1 MARREAAEVELR
13 YDDMMSGAA
22 RKVPATLTDWLALPG
37 EVRVELIRGALIDRE
52 LTGPRHGRVMARLGS
67 AVTRRFD
74 RKPGGRWPGGWW
86 IVVDVAVQFEEE
98 VYLPDLAGW
107 KRERCPSFPVERP
120 VAVRPDWV
128 CEILS
133 PSNARTDRVEKLR
146 TYHRCEIPHY
156 WLIDPEEQ
164 TLTVLRYSP
173 SGYVVAMTA
182 SADEVVKAEPFAAME
197 FPLGNL
203 FADEPLDEE

>member
-1 MARREAAEVELR
+1 MSMSRAALK
-13 YDDMMSGAA
+13 A
-22 RKVPATLTDWLALPG
+22 PATLADWLALPG
-37 EVRVELIRGALIDRE
+37 DARAELIRGVLSERA

-74 RKPGGRWPGGWW
+74 RKTGGRWPGGWW
-86 IVVDVAVQFEEE
+86 IVVDVAVQFGEE

-107 KRERCPSFPVERP
+107 RRERCATFPADRP
-120 VAVRPDWV
+120 VTVRPDWV

-146 TYHRCEIPHY
+146 TYHRCEVPHY

-164 TLTVLRYSP
+164 TLTVLRHSP
-173 SGYVVAMTA
+173 SGYVVALTA
-182 SADEVVKAEPFAAME
+182 SADELVKAEPFDAME
-197 FPLGNL
+197 FPLRNL
-203 FADEPLDEE
+203 FADEPLDDE

>member
-1 MARREAAEVELR
+1 MT
-13 YDDMMSGAA
+13 GAA
-22 RKVPATLTDWLALPG
+22 LKAPATLADWMALPAG
-37 EVRVELIRGALIDRE
+37 SRAELIRGALIDRE
-52 LTGPRHGRVMARLGS
+52 LTGPRHGRAMFRLGN
-67 AVTRRFD
+67 AVARFD

-86 IVVDVAVQFEEE
+86 IVTEVAVQFDDE
-98 VYLPDLAGW
+98 VYVPDLAGW
-107 KRERCPSFPVERP
+107 RRERCPDFPSVRP
-120 VAVRPDWV
+120 VAIRPDWV

-146 TYHRCEIPHY
+146 TYHRCEVPHY

-164 TLTVLRYSP
+164 TLTVLRYSA

-182 SADEVVKAEPFAAME
+182 SADEVVKAEPFAEME
-197 FPLGNL
+197 FPLRNL